1 MVHLCNLYFYSLS
14 DHQIVVKTEKRMVV
28 FEFCCWRVG
37 RTKEESSK
45 RNHYL
50 LSWMHINLFADK
62 SCLFCCPQRWW
73 VIEVINQWLEISWN
87 HYFFSS
93 EAVAID
99 VANRTL
105 PEWLGWLIPI
115 CVALSCIGGVNGS
128 IIVSSR

>member
-1 MVHLCNLYFYSLS
+1 M
-14 DHQIVVKTEKRMVV
+14 
-28 FEFCCWRVG
+28 
-37 RTKEESSK
+37 
-45 RNHYL
+45 
-50 LSWMHINLFADK
+50 
-62 SCLFCCPQRWW
+62 
-73 VIEVINQWLEISWN
+73 IS
-87 HYFFSS
+87 SS

>member
-1 MVHLCNLYFYSLS
+1 MIHQSL
-14 DHQIVVKTEKRMVV
+14 QISLND
-28 FEFCCWRVG
+28 C
-37 RTKEESSK
+37 
-45 RNHYL
+45 
-50 LSWMHINLFADK
+50 
-62 SCLFCCPQRWW
+62 
-73 VIEVINQWLEISWN
+73 
-87 HYFFSS
+87 FFSS